1 MAVPG
6 WRYHPLEGLM
16 TRYLILGALMT
27 MLGSAQSQAQGSGIP
42 LAPDDIVAMRKA
54 MMDLQQGVL
63 GAMKAGV
70 EQKVDVKPFKPGAEG
85 LASSAKVISAMFPP
99 GTEKANGTKALPA
112 IWSDKADFAAKGKA
126 LQDAAEKLV
135 TLASAG
141 DTTGFAAQFAE
152 VGKTCG
158 ACHRQYKAKD

>member
-1 MAVPG
+1 
-6 WRYHPLEGLM
+6 M

-126 LQDAAEKLV
+126 LQDAA
-135 TLASAG
+135 ARSSSPWRDAG

-158 ACHRQYKAKD
+158 ACHRQYKAKN

>member
-1 MAVPG
+1 MI
-6 WRYHPLEGLM
+6 
-16 TRYLILGALMT
+16 RYLILGAVMT

-42 LAPDDIVAMRKA
+42 LPADDIVAMRKA

-70 EQKVDVKPFKPGAEG
+70 AQKVDVKPFTDGAKG
-85 LASSAKVISAMFPP
+85 LVSSAKVIAVMFPV
-99 GTEKANGTKALPA
+99 GTEKANETKALPA

-126 LQDAAEKLV
+126 LGDAAEKLA
-135 TLASAG
+135 TLADAG
-141 DTTGFAAQFAE
+141 DTAGFATQFAE

>member
-1 MAVPG
+1 
-6 WRYHPLEGLM
+6 M
-16 TRYLILGALMT
+16 TRYLILGAIMT
-27 MLGSAQSQAQGSGIP
+27 MLGSAQSQAQGGGVP
-42 LAPDDIVAMRKA
+42 LAPDEIVSIRKA

-70 EQKVDVKPFKPGAEG
+70 EQKADVKPFMPGAKG
-85 LASSAKVISAMFPP
+85 LVSSSQVIATMFPP
-99 GTEKANGTKALPA
+99 GTEKANDTKALPA
-112 IWSDKADFAAKGKA
+112 VWSDKADFAAKGKA

-135 TLASAG
+135 TLADA
-141 DTTGFAAQFAE
+141 DDKAGFAAQFAE

>member
-1 MAVPG
+1 MI
-6 WRYHPLEGLM
+6 
-16 TRYLILGALMT
+16 RYLILGGVLT
-27 MLGSAQSQAQGSGIP
+27 MLGSAQLQAQGTGIP
-42 LAPDDIVAMRKA
+42 LPADDIVAMRKS

-70 EQKVDVKPFKPGAEG
+70 EQKADVKPFTPGAKA
-85 LASSAKVISAMFPP
+85 LVSSSKVIAAMFPP

-126 LQDAAEKLV
+126 LGDAAGKLA
-135 TLASAG
+135 TLADA
-141 DTTGFAAQFAE
+141 DDKAGFATQFAE

-158 ACHRQYKAKD
+158 ACHRQYKEKD

>member
-1 MAVPG
+1 
-6 WRYHPLEGLM
+6 M
-16 TRYLILGALMT
+16 TRYLILGAMMT
-27 MLGSAQSQAQGSGIP
+27 MLGGAQSQAQGTGIP
-42 LAPDDIVAMRKA
+42 LPADDIVAIRKS

-70 EQKVDVKPFKPGAEG
+70 EQKADVKPFTAGAKG
-85 LASSAKVISAMFPP
+85 LVSSSKVIAAMFPV
-99 GTEKANGTKALPA
+99 GTEKANDTKALPA

-126 LQDAAEKLV
+126 LQDAADKLV
-135 TLASAG
+135 ALADA
-141 DTTGFAAQFAE
+141 DDKAGFATQFAE